1 MKKHKNPWTTVAD
14 FVIHSLVATAIFFA
28 IAIPAVAIDFFVHW
42 LEQHQVAGFTLTVL
56 KGLEGAIVLID
67 AVAVL
72 WHIVGS
78 LYAEFKDK

>member
-1 MKKHKNPWTTVAD
+1 MKKHKNPWTTVTD

-28 IAIPAVAIDFFVHW
+28 IAIPAVAIDYFVHY
-42 LEQHQVAGFTLTVL
+42 LELHNVAAFTLTVL

-72 WHIVGS
+72 RYIVVS

>member
-1 MKKHKNPWTTVAD
+1 MKKHKHPLTTVAD
-14 FVIHSLVATAIFFA
+14 FIIHGFVATTIFFA

-42 LEQHQVAGFTLTVL
+42 LELHQVAGFTLTVL

-67 AVAVL
+67 ALAVL

>member
-1 MKKHKNPWTTVAD
+1 MKKHKNPWTTVTD

-28 IAIPAVAIDFFVHW
+28 IAIPAVALDYFVHY
-42 LEQHQVAGFTLTVL
+42 LEMHNVAAFTLTVL

-72 WHIVGS
+72 RYIVVS

>member
-1 MKKHKNPWTTVAD
+1 MKKHKNPWRTVAD

-67 AVAVL
+67 AIAVL